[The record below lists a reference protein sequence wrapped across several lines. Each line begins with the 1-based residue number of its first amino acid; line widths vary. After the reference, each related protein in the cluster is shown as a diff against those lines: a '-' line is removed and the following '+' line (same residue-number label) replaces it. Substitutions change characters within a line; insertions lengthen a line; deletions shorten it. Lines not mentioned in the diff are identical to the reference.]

1 MGTRCICY
9 REPTSSFWEA
19 KLFYKRDHTAFI
31 SPYCLMGSLDCV
43 ETGCSEMEHQLRM
56 FPVILSSKME
66 LQSRIRCQWSYAGKL
81 LGSVWFHIQKSH
93 LACLECCV
101 WEREREGRRER
112 KGGMGGGGREAL
124 LSFSWRIKN
133 WVIRNIL
140 KVKVAQLCLA
150 LCNPMNYNSAPGFS
164 VHGILQARILV
175 CHSLLQGI
183 FPTQRWNRGV
193 LHCRPILYHLNH
205 QGSPETY

>member
-101 WEREREGRRER
+101 REREREREGER
-112 KGGMGGGGREAL
+112 VRKCCKGHLATMKKEAWRQKASMQRIAEHKKGKGMGPWEHRWPAEPK
-124 LSFSWRIKN
+124 S
-133 WVIRNIL
+133 
-140 KVKVAQLCLA
+140 
-150 LCNPMNYNSAPGFS
+150 
-164 VHGILQARILV
+164 
-175 CHSLLQGI
+175 
-183 FPTQRWNRGV
+183 TQESHTSHYRRWCV
-193 LHCRPILYHLNH
+193 F
-205 QGSPETY
+205 